1 MIKFIEGTDNKVIIT
16 SDGRVFRRY
25 PVIRNHPE
33 KGFTGFREVKP
44 RLSKYPVVTIPYRS
58 GICSIHRLVAE
69 AFIPNP
75 ENKPAVDH
83 IDGNKT
89 NNRVENLRW
98 VSHKENCNNPNS
110 AKGRSKLKNPI
121 WTDIVATDKQGNEF
135 RFRNKK
141 EAYERLLKGKVGKG
155 CGACLLRCFQKGG
168 YAYGYFWTA
177 KLKEKQF
184 SYRETF
190 RRAAFVYQ
198 GRIYRGKNKLQ
209 ELCKAEGL
217 DYSTLKNRDKAFRES
232 QGISKIYLEIVTEK
246 GKVISENKIDSLFYN

>member
-1 MIKFIEGTDNKVIIT
+1 MIEFVEGTDHKVIIT

-25 PVIRNHPE
+25 PVCSKYPE
-33 KGFTGFREVKP
+33 KGFTGFREVK
-44 RLSKYPVVTIPYRS
+44 LGLTSCGYLQVGVG
-58 GICSIHRLVAE
+58 GIRKTASIHRLVAE

-75 ENKPAVDH
+75 LGLRDVDH

-135 RFRNKK
+135 GFRSIK

-177 KLKEKQF
+177 KLKERQF
-184 SYRETF
+184 SC

-246 GKVISENKIDSLFYN
+246 GKVISENKIE

>member
-1 MIKFIEGTDNKVIIT
+1 MIKFVEGTDNKMIVT
-16 SDGRVFRRY
+16 STGRIFRRY
-25 PVIRNHPE
+25 PVCRKYPE

-44 RLSKYPVVTIPYRS
+44 GLGRGYLQVGLG
-58 GICSIHRLVAE
+58 GIRNTALVHRLVAE

-75 ENKPAVDH
+75 LGATEVDH
-83 IDGNKT
+83 INGNKLD
-89 NNRVENLRW
+89 NRVENLRW
-98 VSHKENCNNPNS
+98 VTHKENCNNPNTRC
-110 AKGRSKLKNPI
+110 KGVSKLKNLI

-155 CGACLLRCFQKGG
+155 CGYRLTGCFQKGG

-184 SYRETF
+184 SCRETF

-217 DYSTLKNRDKAFRES
+217 DYSTLKSRSKAFRES

-246 GKVISENKIDSLFYN
+246 GKVISENKIE

>member
-1 MIKFIEGTDNKVIIT
+1 MIKFIEGTDNKAIIT

-98 VSHKENCNNPNS
+98 VTIKENNNNPNTKYKHVYS
-110 AKGRSKLKNPI
+110 SNRKVWSYIQGFNPKTNHRTPVFMNLRETSTWTTPEGKKINPRSLV
-121 WTDIVATDKQGNEF
+121 TYL
-135 RFRNKK
+135 NKK
-141 EAYERLLKGKVGKG
+141 ITYWN
-155 CGACLLRCFQKGG
+155 
-168 YAYGYFWTA
+168 YYWTA
-177 KLKEKQF
+177 RLVTGEEYRKL
-184 SYRETF
+184 
-190 RRAAFVYQ
+190 
-198 GRIYRGKNKLQ
+198 
-209 ELCKAEGL
+209 
-217 DYSTLKNRDKAFRES
+217 
-232 QGISKIYLEIVTEK
+232 LE
-246 GKVISENKIDSLFYN
+246 